1 MYSPFW
7 SGFLLCQV
15 LLYLSFLFCVAFPGV
30 CLGRM
35 TRFFLKATPAAS
47 SCWLRPLGGYDHR
60 LATPS
65 RRHRSHGSQ
74 NMTLV
79 VSAGSSQKVSVT
91 ELAVEF
97 DEVYWIFWHHNVK
110 VWYQLNKNILSH
122 ISQHEYIS
130 SHKYLQL
137 IDGIGIAI
145 DVMWY
150 FVPQCQHIPIFQ
162 QHKLFSA
169 HNNATC

>member
-1 MYSPFW
+1 MFVVGLRMPKEITRSDLWKTLATLWADLVRAWRGSICNSYNCKLFISIQCIPFW

-15 LLYLSFLFCVAFPGV
+15 LLYRIFLFCVAFPGV

-65 RRHRSHGSQ
+65 RRHRSHESQ

-91 ELAVEF
+91 ALAVEF
-97 DEVYWIFWHHNVK
+97 DEIY
-110 VWYQLNKNILSH
+110 
-122 ISQHEYIS
+122 
-130 SHKYLQL
+130 
-137 IDGIGIAI
+137 
-145 DVMWY
+145 
-150 FVPQCQHIPIFQ
+150 
-162 QHKLFSA
+162 
-169 HNNATC
+169 